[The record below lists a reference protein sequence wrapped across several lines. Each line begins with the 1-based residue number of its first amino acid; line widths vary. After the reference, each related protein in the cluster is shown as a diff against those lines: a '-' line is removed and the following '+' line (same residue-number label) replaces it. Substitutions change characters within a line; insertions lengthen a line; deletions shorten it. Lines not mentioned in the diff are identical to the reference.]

1 MMIKY
6 SSPNL
11 QGPNLNKIVPGN
23 GVFNAR
29 RASAAVLE
37 QKMHQSEIDEA
48 CLSSFFYYLVRWGE
62 DLTPC
67 SHFFFSE
74 PSSLISQNTQVVCIL
89 YFYFMKTFLQKLIF
103 TKYNFDHFFK
113 TKIKNAFLC
122 VHTIYTHNSVS
133 TLVCSD
139 RTHVF

>member
-48 CLSSFFYYLVRWGE
+48 CLSSFFYYLDEKTWPPV
-62 DLTPC
+62 LT
-67 SHFFFSE
+67 FFSE

-133 TLVCSD
+133 TLQWQNS
-139 RTHVF
+139 RILKWF

>member
-1 MMIKY
+1 MMMIKY

-48 CLSSFFYYLVRWGE
+48 CLSSFFYHLDEMTCPLFSLFFLNHYPLLV
-62 DLTPC
+62 
-67 SHFFFSE
+67 
-74 PSSLISQNTQVVCIL
+74 
-89 YFYFMKTFLQKLIF
+89 
-103 TKYNFDHFFK
+103 
-113 TKIKNAFLC
+113 KIPK
-122 VHTIYTHNSVS
+122 
-133 TLVCSD
+133 
-139 RTHVF
+139 